1 MEPTTGCE
9 NDHYYRDYATG
20 GKNIVA
26 FLKKGA
32 ERGSENRDQNFQICI
47 NSSGTITEFLNG
59 WDSTPKY
66 SNDSKDDAF
75 RDFLTANPEIIQA
88 IQGKDPFKNCG
99 AIVKA
104 QQLKQYLHEPFVLDG
119 EDKIF
124 ALQTN
129 SALIYA
135 ISEVIVKIKKIPAF
149 AFAGSPSLRK
159 ITLEPGV
166 EVIGA
171 AAFVN
176 CLNISTIVLP
186 EGLQKIEYK
195 AFSGC
200 TGLKGSVRLPDSV
213 TEIQTY
219 AFAGTHIKLAIN
231 KERKEKLKVDIND
244 ADWYKSH
251 AKGILIR

>member
-1 MEPTTGCE
+1 M
-9 NDHYYRDYATG
+9 
-20 GKNIVA
+20 
-26 FLKKGA
+26 KKGS

-47 NSSGTITEFLNG
+47 DSSGTITEFLDG
-59 WDSTPKY
+59 WDRTPKY
-66 SNDSKDDAF
+66 ASNSKDGAF
-75 RDFLTANPEIIQA
+75 RDFLTANPEIIPA
-88 IQGKDPFKNCG
+88 IQGKDPFKNCD
-99 AIVKA
+99 AVVKA
-104 QQLKQYLHEPFVLDG
+104 QQLSKYLHEPFVLDG

-124 ALQTN
+124 TLQTN
-129 SALIYA
+129 SGLTNA
-135 ISEVIVKIKKIPAF
+135 ISEVIVKIKKIPAY
-149 AFAGSPSLRK
+149 AFAGSATLRK

-166 EVIGA
+166 EIIGA